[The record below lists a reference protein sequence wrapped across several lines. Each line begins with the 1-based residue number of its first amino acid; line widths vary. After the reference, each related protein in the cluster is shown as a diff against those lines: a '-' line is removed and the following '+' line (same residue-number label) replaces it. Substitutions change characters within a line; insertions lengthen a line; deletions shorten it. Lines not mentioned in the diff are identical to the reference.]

1 MRVECCN
8 LRVGQDRAPHFHIHV
23 PKNARAILP
32 DTSNVPLDLSC
43 VTIARRHFMIG
54 FSYFTV
60 LINHTFDA
68 LKFEIKTFI
77 QPFANFI
84 KGAHS

>member
-8 LRVGQDRAPHFHIHV
+8 LCVGQDRAPHFHRCPRMRARSC
-23 PKNARAILP
+23 PKQ
-32 DTSNVPLDLSC
+32 VPLDLSC
-43 VTIARRHFMIG
+43 VTIARRDFMVG
-54 FSYFTV
+54 LSYHTV
-60 LINHTFDA
+60 LIILISDA

-77 QPFANFI
+77 QQFSNFI